1 MQNVPAAVYAT
12 HWGHA
17 GVYHSIS
24 WDLTLVWWDLVGS
37 RLNLGLFLV
46 GFDGIHTRSGAIWWD
61 LVGST
66 VYLVL
71 SSGILTQ
78 SGAIW

>member
-1 MQNVPAAVYAT
+1 MHAERTCSSVRNT
-12 HWGHA
+12 LGTRWG
-17 GVYHSIS
+17 
-24 WDLTLVWWDLVGS
+24 LPLDLVGS
-37 RLNLGLFLV
+37 NTRLVGSGSTFNLGLFLV